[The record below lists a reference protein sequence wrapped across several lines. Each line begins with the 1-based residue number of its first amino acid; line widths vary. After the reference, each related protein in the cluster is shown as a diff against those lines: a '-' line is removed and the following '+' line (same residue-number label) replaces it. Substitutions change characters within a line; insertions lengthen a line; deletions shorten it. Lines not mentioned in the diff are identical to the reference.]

1 MASEP
6 SSSQSAQKQDKSPEA
21 AQKQDKGPEAAQK
34 RDKSPEAAQ
43 KQDKGPE
50 AAQKRDKKEGLLTH
64 IVNIYRLVIKEL
76 RSIRADPMMLVLV
89 VYTFTVAVYTVA
101 TGASTE
107 ATDLTVGV
115 VDEDNSDLSH
125 RLVDALNPPLFKRP
139 VLISADEIDAN
150 MNDGRL
156 IFVLEIPPS
165 FESKLLAGRD
175 PSLQI
180 NVDATAMA
188 KAGNGAVYLQ
198 TIIAQEIAKFQAG
211 REGATSQPANV
222 VIRAKFNPD
231 MYAYWFSS
239 VMQIVN
245 NITMLAV
252 ILTGA
257 ALIREREQGTVEHL
271 LVMPVVPPE
280 IMLSKIIAN
289 GLVILIAAGLS
300 LAFVVQWLLKVPIAG
315 SLALFLAGAT
325 LYALTVAALG
335 ILLGTI
341 ATTMGQFALLAAPV
355 LLVMQLLSGGATP
368 MESMPVWLQ
377 HVMRI
382 ISPTPHFVAFSQ
394 AVLYRGADLSI
405 VWPDLVA
412 MAVIGSIYFA
422 FALRRFR
429 RVIFGA

>member
-6 SSSQSAQKQDKSPEA
+6 SSSQSAQKQ
-21 AQKQDKGPEAAQK
+21 
-34 RDKSPEAAQ
+34 DKSPEAAQ

-300 LAFVVQWLLKVPIAG
+300 LALVVQWLLKVPIAG
-315 SLALFLAGAT
+315 SLTLFLAGAT

-405 VWPDLVA
+405 VWPELVA

-422 FALRRFR
+422 FALSRFR
-429 RVIFGA
+429 RVIFGD